1 MRILLVNKFHYLRG
15 GSEKYYFELAN
26 LLKSKGHTVA
36 FFSMKHKE
44 NITTGDKEYFVDEIV
59 YRAGANGFSTSLI
72 LRQEAKEE
80 FNNYVA

>member
-36 FFSMKHKE
+36 FFSMKHKK
-44 NITTGDKEYFVDEIV
+44 NINTGDK
-59 YRAGANGFSTSLI
+59 
-72 LRQEAKEE
+72 
-80 FNNYVA
+80 